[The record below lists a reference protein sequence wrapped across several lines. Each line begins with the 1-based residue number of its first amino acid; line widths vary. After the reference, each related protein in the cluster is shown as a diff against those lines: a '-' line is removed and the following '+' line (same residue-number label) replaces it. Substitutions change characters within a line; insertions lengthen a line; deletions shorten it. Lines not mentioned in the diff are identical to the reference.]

1 MKKSACLM
9 ALLGAFAVSSANAD
23 SVEITFKGAVSE
35 STCNIMLDN
44 GSTTLNL
51 GTLNKKKVKQVG
63 DHGSMVPLVF
73 QVDGCT
79 SEQSITGVKL
89 VEDLTMDNR
98 DQSDITKGVLSTN
111 QDYVV
116 VKLFKDAAA
125 APGQEGIELMGG
137 PVKIENHGAAAIKVG
152 YATLA
157 ASKTAD
163 HMTAT
168 TDITAKAMFE
178 VTMQ

>member
-35 STCNIMLDN
+35 STCKIMLDN

-51 GTLNKKKVKQVG
+51 GTLNKNNVKKVG

-73 QVDGCT
+73 QVSGCA
-79 SEQSITGVKL
+79 SEQNITGVTL

-98 DQSDITKGVLSTN
+98 DQSDITNGVLSTN
-111 QDYVV
+111 KDYVV
-116 VKLFKDAAA
+116 VKLFKDADAT
-125 APGQEGIELMGG
+125 EKGIELMGA
-137 PVKIENHGAAAIKVG
+137 PVAIVDHGAAAIKVG

-157 ASKTAD
+157 ASKTAV
-163 HMTAT
+163 TAAK
-168 TDITAKAMFE
+168 DITAKAMFE
-178 VTMQ
+178 VTIQ

>member
-35 STCNIMLDN
+35 STCKIMLDN

-51 GTLNKKKVKQVG
+51 GTLNKNNVKKVG

-73 QVDGCT
+73 QIDGCG
-79 SEQSITGVKL
+79 SETNVTKVELI
-89 VEDLTMDNR
+89 EDLTMDNR

-125 APGQEGIELMGG
+125 APGREGIELMDG

-163 HMTAT
+163 QMTAAK
-168 TDITAKAMFE
+168 DITAKAMFE

>member
-35 STCNIMLDN
+35 STCKIMLDN

-51 GTLNKKKVKQVG
+51 GTLNKNNVKKVG

-73 QVDGCT
+73 QVSGCT
-79 SEQSITGVKL
+79 SEQNITGVTL

-98 DQSDITKGVLSTN
+98 DQSDITNGVLSTN
-111 QDYVV
+111 KNYVV
-116 VKLFKDAAA
+116 VKLFKDADATN
-125 APGQEGIELMGG
+125 EGIELMGG

-157 ASKTAD
+157 ASKAAD
-163 HMTAT
+163 QMTAA

>member
-23 SVEITFKGAVSE
+23 SVEITFTGAVSE

-51 GTLNKKKVKQVG
+51 GTLNKNNVKKVG
-63 DHGSMVPLVF
+63 DHGPMVPLVF

-79 SEQSITGVKL
+79 SEQSITGVTL
-89 VEDLTMDNR
+89 EEDLTMDNR
-98 DQSDITKGVLSTN
+98 DQSDITNGVLSTN
-111 QDYVV
+111 KDYVV
-116 VKLFKDAAA
+116 VKLFKNATAAL
-125 APGQEGIELMGG
+125 GQEGIELMGG
-137 PVKIENHGAAAIKVG
+137 PVKIEKGGAAAIKVG

-163 HMTAT
+163 QMTAAK
-168 TDITAKAMFE
+168 DITAKAMFE